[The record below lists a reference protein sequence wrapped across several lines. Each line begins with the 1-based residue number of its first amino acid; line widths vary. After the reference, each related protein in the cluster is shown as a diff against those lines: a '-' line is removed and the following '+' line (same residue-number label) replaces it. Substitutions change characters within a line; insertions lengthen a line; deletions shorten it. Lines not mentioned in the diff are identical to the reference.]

1 MEAHMS
7 MSLEGARPGHV
18 RGDAG
23 DRQAA
28 FVLVSRA
35 GRPAGILALVYPALS
50 SVAAVFF

>member
-1 MEAHMS
+1 MS